1 MAEQIKGFKHLRPG
15 AEVAIATQQPF
26 TTQHAYRIT
35 TIDEVDMLAGTITVH
50 GSGRTFRFDGSCLY
64 GSYVP
69 GEPTARLV
77 APVTDEVR
85 RAIWRAESR
94 ERLETL
100 LHNWRTVDDQTIERV
115 MAALDSRP
123 QSD

>member
-1 MAEQIKGFKHLRPG
+1 MAEQIRGFKHLRPD

-35 TIDEVDMLAGTITVH
+35 TIEAVDMLAGTITVR

-64 GSYVP
+64 AQYIP
-69 GEPTARLV
+69 GEPTVRLI

-85 RAIWRAESR
+85 RAIWRDDSH
-94 ERLETL
+94 ERLKTL
-100 LHNWRTVDDQTIERV
+100 LYNWRKVDDRVIQAV
-115 MAALDSRP
+115 MAALDNTL
-123 QSD
+123 DE